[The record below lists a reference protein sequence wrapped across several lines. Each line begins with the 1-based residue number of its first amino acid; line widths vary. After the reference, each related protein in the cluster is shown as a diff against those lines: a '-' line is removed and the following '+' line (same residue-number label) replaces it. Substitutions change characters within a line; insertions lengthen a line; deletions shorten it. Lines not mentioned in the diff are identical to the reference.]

1 LYLEKIKLRNFRNY
15 CSAEVVLSPRINV
28 LYGKN
33 GQGKTNF
40 LEAVSFLTLG
50 SSFRTKRDE
59 ELPKHEE
66 NGFYLKG
73 EFLDDEESLIL
84 EVGTDLNRILV
95 KINGVVYK
103 SKRSLFGRV
112 RTVIFTPEDL
122 QLIKGGPEKRREYL
136 DLYLAQVY
144 PEYRQHY
151 RDYYRALYQRNSL
164 LKRFREGVRDFRE
177 LEIWTE
183 QMIAEGS
190 WVIYLRLKA
199 IEEISPWV
207 NRYHQLMSQ
216 EQESL
221 SIYYKLAGERV
232 PLLPVSTVQEKL
244 STALRRLKNE
254 EILRGY
260 ALAGPHRDDLDLHL
274 NQAWEMRVYG
284 SQGQQRTAALAM
296 KLAMVDLIKKT
307 HGVPPLLLLDDVFS
321 EFDNNR
327 KKELLS
333 VLTEGTQ
340 TIISTAEERDFS
352 SFRAELKSFR
362 VENGV
367 IYD

>member
-1 LYLEKIKLRNFRNY
+1 MYLEKIKLRNFRNY
-15 CSAEVVLSPRINV
+15 CSAEVVLSPRINI
-28 LYGKN
+28 LYGNN

-73 EFLDDEESLIL
+73 EFLDHEESLIL
-84 EVGTDLNRILV
+84 EVGTDHNRILV

-122 QLIKGGPEKRREYL
+122 QIIKGGPEKRREYL
-136 DLYLAQVY
+136 DLYLAQIY
-144 PEYRQHY
+144 PDYRRHY
-151 RDYYRALYQRNSL
+151 RNFYRALFQRNSL

-183 QMIAEGS
+183 RMVAEGS
-190 WVIYLRLKA
+190 QVIALRLKA
-199 IEEISPWV
+199 LKEINPWV

-216 EQESL
+216 EKETL
-221 SIYYKLAGERV
+221 SIYYKLAGESV
-232 PLLPVSTVQEKL
+232 PLLPVSAIQEKL
-244 STALRRLKNE
+244 ETALQNRKNE
-254 EILRGY
+254 EITRGY
-260 ALAGPHRDDLDLHL
+260 TLVGPHRDDLILLL
-274 NQAWEMRVYG
+274 NQEWEMRVYG

-296 KLAMVDLIKKT
+296 KLGMVDLIKRI
-307 HGVPPLLLLDDVFS
+307 HGVPPILLLDDVFS
-321 EFDNNR
+321 EFDNER
-327 KKELLS
+327 KKELLR
-333 VLTEGTQ
+333 VLTESTQ
-340 TIISTAEERDFS
+340 TIISTAEEHDFS
-352 SFRAELKSFR
+352 NFKSELKSFR